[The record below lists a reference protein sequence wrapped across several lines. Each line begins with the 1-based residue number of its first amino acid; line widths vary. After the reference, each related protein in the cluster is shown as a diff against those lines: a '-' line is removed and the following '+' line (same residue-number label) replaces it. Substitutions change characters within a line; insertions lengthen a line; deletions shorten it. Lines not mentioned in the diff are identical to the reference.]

1 MNRVVKDIN
10 LNEILFNNS
19 NSTYKKSKEHTLI
32 HSICINCFIIKT
44 CNAMKDQC
52 YTYKTSNCTLSKD
65 STYL

>member
-1 MNRVVKDIN
+1 MNRAVKDIN

-19 NSTYKKSKEHTLI
+19 NSTDKKSKEHTLI
-32 HSICINCFIIKT
+32 HSISIDCFIIKT

-52 YTYKTSNCTLSKD
+52 YTYQTSNPILSRA